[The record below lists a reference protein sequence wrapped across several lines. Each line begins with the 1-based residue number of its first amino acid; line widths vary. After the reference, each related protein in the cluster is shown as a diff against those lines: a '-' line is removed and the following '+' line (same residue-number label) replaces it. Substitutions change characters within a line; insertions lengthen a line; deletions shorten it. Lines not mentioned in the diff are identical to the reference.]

1 MGSFGGLEILRI
13 PLFYPENRAFTVE
26 KRSTIS
32 DGCKLG
38 FIWSSDIASSF
49 PLVACRGP
57 ETLHP
62 VTG

>member
-1 MGSFGGLEILRI
+1 MGSFGGLKILRI

-38 FIWSSDIASSF
+38 FIWSSDIA
-49 PLVACRGP
+49 
-57 ETLHP
+57 
-62 VTG
+62 